1 MASRTASQEVLPP
14 EEAAALAALDE
25 AKRAIQVALANEDV
39 ESLLEMRD
47 RVAAA
52 QHYFRRREEARELA
66 DNAGELKVRAE
77 AALGR
82 LDLAAAPRPGRRK
95 AEETPA
101 AEDGDSDGDEPAPV
115 SPLADF
121 QPNRRSMFRTLG
133 RLEHGQLDE
142 VVVSLRSDED
152 ERGVTTARAV
162 KVAREFLPHEEKA
175 EKPTK
180 EARRELV
187 TDYVAHLRALD
198 TETST
203 LVRLARKVL
212 PAATPGERSRMA
224 NRLGNTIAR
233 LDDLKEGLDVED
245 AEPADA
251 DVEDE

>member
-1 MASRTASQEVLPP
+1 MATKAASQEVLPP

-82 LDLAAAPRPGRRK
+82 LDLAVAPRPGRRK
-95 AEETPA
+95 AEEVT
-101 AEDGDSDGDEPAPV
+101 EDGDGEDEPAPV

-162 KVAREFLPHEEKA
+162 KVARDLLPHDDKGA
-175 EKPTK
+175 ADKPTK
-180 EARRELV
+180 EVRRELV

-203 LVRLARKVL
+203 LVRMARKVI

-224 NRLGNTIAR
+224 NRLANTIAR
-233 LDDLKEGLDVED
+233 LDDLKEGLDMD